1 MSQPPNV
8 GNSGNQST
16 SACGGVGYV
25 PIPPRTW
32 SRAQGNNCPNCA
44 SNYGYHVC
52 SLSPG
57 RVFSTYELDQRR
69 KVEILKYKKNSA
81 QMSRAQ
87 QYSMASRNALT
98 RKKAWAT
105 QTQTYTNPNVDNLPE
120 VQIPINGVMST
131 VGLQCNPSNDPC
143 GLTSGC
149 DDPGPVIQLCYDP
162 SVPLYNYKPQITYS
176 DGDSSYVFPPT
187 PVPP

>member
-87 QYSMASRNALT
+87 QYSMVSRNALT
-98 RKKAWAT
+98 RKKSWAT
-105 QTQTYTNPNVDNLPE
+105 QTQTYTNPNVNNLPE

-131 VGLQCNPSNDPC
+131 VGLQCIESVGVC
-143 GLTSGC
+143 VAFVALGRAELTNTIAYS
-149 DDPGPVIQLCYDP
+149 
-162 SVPLYNYKPQITYS
+162 S
-176 DGDSSYVFPPT
+176 DGITWTGMGTGIF
-187 PVPP
+187 